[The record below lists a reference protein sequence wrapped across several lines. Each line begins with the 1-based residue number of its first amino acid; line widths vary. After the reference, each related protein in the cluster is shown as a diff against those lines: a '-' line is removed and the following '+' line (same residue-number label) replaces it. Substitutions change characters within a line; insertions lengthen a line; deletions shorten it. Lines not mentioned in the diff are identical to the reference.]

1 LQKINVV
8 NIESDNDIN
17 LQDPSVLENIINPN
31 IDDGMLT
38 IKASQLQMETSL
50 QGQMMESVQSNH
62 AFELSRLKK
71 DAREKELFA
80 SASEFHTCTNTIP
93 G

>member
-50 QGQMMESVQSNH
+50 QGQMRESVQSNH

-71 DAREKELFA
+71 DVREKELFP
-80 SASEFHTCTNTIP
+80 S